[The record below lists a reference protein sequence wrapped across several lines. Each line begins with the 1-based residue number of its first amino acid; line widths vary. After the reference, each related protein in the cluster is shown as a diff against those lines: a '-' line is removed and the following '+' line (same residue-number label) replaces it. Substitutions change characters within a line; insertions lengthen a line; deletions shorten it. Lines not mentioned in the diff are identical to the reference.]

1 MQPVTPKARLAVSYW
16 PAAAGSRASLA
27 REGRAEL
34 VLRAAFVDGNLVGW
48 NQHDPAIVPGH
59 KRLAGSLVNEQ
70 RLVGGFVHRSFDRQ
84 NLGVELGESRVVM
97 RSGAHGCGSVLMI
110 PFQIWSR

>member
-1 MQPVTPKARLAVSYW
+1 
-16 PAAAGSRASLA
+16 
-27 REGRAEL
+27 
-34 VLRAAFVDGNLVGW
+34 
-48 NQHDPAIVPGH
+48 
-59 KRLAGSLVNEQ
+59 
-70 RLVGGFVHRSFDRQ
+70 VGGFVHRSFDRQ